1 MVARDLSFENHAFGF
16 GVVFND
22 KSLQPWYN
30 YYFMNWF
37 EIKIFESKFST
48 VAQKY
53 KKQKSRFD
61 DNLFNSTFTK
71 MKITVLFTVA
81 CCGHVTDHS
90 VRSPICPVRSP
101 ILACAHR
108 SALWNM
114 LGGGVGY
121 NLFVEWTG
129 RDVHWVGMKVMM
141 NHKPNHP
148 KANPNHDS
156 RTL

>member
-90 VRSPICPVRSP
+90 VRSLICPVKR
-101 ILACAHR
+101 AG
-108 SALWNM
+108 W
-114 LGGGVGY
+114 G
-121 NLFVEWTG
+121 
-129 RDVHWVGMKVMM
+129 WVI
-141 NHKPNHP
+141 
-148 KANPNHDS
+148 
-156 RTL
+156 TFL